1 MELGLTELFLG
12 VTGASLLPL
21 ALIGAAQSLWR
32 TVLANRNVSWHR
44 IGAVVFPAKMR

>member
-21 ALIGAAQSLWR
+21 VLIGAVQSLWR
-32 TVLANRNVSWHR
+32 TMKATQ
-44 IGAVVFPAKMR
+44 

>member
-21 ALIGAAQSLWR
+21 ALIGGVQSLWR
-32 TVLANRNVSWHR
+32 TVLANRNVYWHR
-44 IGAVVFPAKMR
+44 ISAPFFPSKTL